1 MNLREGRENNKDKK
15 MEVKKSEREQKMA
28 SKGDE
33 KNVNPT
39 AVPKLTTSTCIMPA
53 KRNNDVIWPTAD
65 VG

>member
-1 MNLREGRENNKDKK
+1 
-15 MEVKKSEREQKMA
+15 MA
-28 SKGDE
+28 RKGDE
-33 KNVNPT
+33 KKNVNPT